1 MMMNIK
7 SKVSSLL
14 LVSAIGFG
22 FGSCSKPIEEKMDDA
37 ESKVEEKQDEVT
49 EAKVDLY
56 QVASDSATQVT
67 EYLMVTKERL
77 KANTQSLE
85 EIKEGFSSDKT
96 DRKLAYDEE
105 LTSLINQNRALIAVV
120 NDTPAIR
127 SDTWKNVRVELN
139 QQMDDLEKSIA
150 ELKEKV
156 TIKP

>member
-1 MMMNIK
+1 MMNIK

-77 KANTQSLE
+77 KENTQNLE

-120 NDTPAIR
+120 NDTPAIQ

>member
-1 MMMNIK
+1 MKLNIK
-7 SKVSSLL
+7 SKTSSM
-14 LVSAIGFG
+14 LVLTAIVLC

-37 ESKVEEKQDEVT
+37 ESKVKEKQVEVA

-56 QVASDSATQVT
+56 QVASDSAIQVA

-77 KANTQSLE
+77 KANTKNLE

-96 DRKLAYDEE
+96 DRKLAFDEE
-105 LTSLINQNRALIAVV
+105 LASLINLNRALIAVV

>member
-1 MMMNIK
+1 MNIK

-56 QVASDSATQVT
+56 QVASDSANQVT

-77 KANTQSLE
+77 KENTQNLE